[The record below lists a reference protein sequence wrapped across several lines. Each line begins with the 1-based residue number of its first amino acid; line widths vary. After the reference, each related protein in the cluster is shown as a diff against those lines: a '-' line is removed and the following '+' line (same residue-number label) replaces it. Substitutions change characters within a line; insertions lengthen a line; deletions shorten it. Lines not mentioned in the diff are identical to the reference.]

1 MRGSAEEGHK
11 RRGIPLPFAI
21 AAHEDQPPKCAPL
34 PLGVVVS
41 CDSTRIRPNEAR
53 ARTSMKASGIFLISS
68 CAATISSAGVA
79 AMVQSEA
86 VQKVV
91 SDKLVAKTIFVKGN
105 DSRVRYRPTQ
115 EYEACCA
122 LLARWK
128 GGLLLSRDGH
138 RI

>member
-1 MRGSAEEGHK
+1 MRSSAEEGHK

-53 ARTSMKASGIFLISS
+53 ARTSIKASGIFLISS

-79 AMVQSEA
+79 GMVQRR

-91 SDKLVAKTIFVKGN
+91 SDKLVVKTIFVKVN
-105 DSRVRYRPTQ
+105 DLGFGAIGLYAGVR
-115 EYEACCA
+115 
-122 LLARWK
+122 
-128 GGLLLSRDGH
+128 GLLCSVGEVEGRSPVVP
-138 RI
+138 